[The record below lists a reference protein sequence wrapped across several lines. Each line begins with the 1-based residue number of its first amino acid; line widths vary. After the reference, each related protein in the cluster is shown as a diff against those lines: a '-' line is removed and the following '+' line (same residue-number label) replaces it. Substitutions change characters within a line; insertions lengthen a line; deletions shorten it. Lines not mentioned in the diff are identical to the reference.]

1 MSTNV
6 PVPAG
11 TTLGKSFE
19 YGMDVNLGT
28 YASPIWQAIR
38 RMSGYAP
45 TFPKTTE
52 DVATYDDLGAPNE
65 DVTGR
70 GFAAAFTVQA
80 NRALSTGLYLP
91 EVQAIIAASRT
102 KGESAVLDVRFYH
115 KPEFGTPNPTDAGR
129 AFVTVEVSRQNT
141 GNSQNEI
148 LSVNLV
154 GKGNYE
160 PIANPFAGWGTT
172 IPVITA
178 IEQEAAGDGDIF
190 TIIGTGFLGATAVSV
205 DGTPLVDGTFEVL
218 NGATIVAIMPAGDAG
233 SVPIIVTTPAG
244 PSAAFAYTRGS

>member
-6 PVPAG
+6 PLPAG

-19 YGMDVNLGT
+19 YGLDVNLGT
-28 YASPIWQAIR
+28 YASPIWQPFR
-38 RMSGYAP
+38 RISGFAP

-70 GFAAAFTVQA
+70 GFAAAFTAQV
-80 NRALSTGLYLP
+80 NRTLSTGLYLP
-91 EVQAIIAASRT
+91 EVEAVMAAART
-102 KGESAVLDVRFYH
+102 KGESAVLDIRFYH

-148 LSVNLV
+148 LSISLV

-160 PIANPFAGWGTT
+160 PIANPFTGWGTT
-172 IPVITA
+172 IPTITA
-178 IEQEAAGDGDIF
+178 VEQVAAGDGDLI
-190 TIIGTGFLGATAVSV
+190 TVIGTGFLGATAFSI
-205 DGTPLVDGTFEVL
+205 DGTPLDADAFEVL
-218 NGATIVAIMPAGDAG
+218 NGATIVAIMPTGDAG
-233 SVPIIVTTPAG
+233 DVDLEVTTPAG
-244 PSAAFAYTRGS
+244 TSDAFSYTRGS